1 MDRNATV
8 DPQEVRRLVYGSE
21 TFQAEVSLLQ
31 DIVDGM
37 ARRELAGEVISG
49 DDALFL
55 YACKVVL
62 AKVEAGRPVD
72 RQASLPA

>member
-37 ARRELAGEVISG
+37 ARRERAGEVISG